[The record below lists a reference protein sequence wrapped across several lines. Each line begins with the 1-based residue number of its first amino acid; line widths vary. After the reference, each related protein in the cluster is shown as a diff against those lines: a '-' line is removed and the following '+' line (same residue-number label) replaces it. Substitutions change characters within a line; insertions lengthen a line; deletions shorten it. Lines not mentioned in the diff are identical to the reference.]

1 MQLPVVCPF
10 ASLPVRRS
18 AHRAPSPGPNPN
30 ERRGRACPPAPAPP
44 TPAGRGPSSR
54 QSSAR
59 SPAIAARN
67 APRRGHTPKGACLGT
82 WQCRGPPG
90 RQWPDSS
97 VTAATGPPVPTSPGG
112 RQPTPQDR
120 AALAPGGA
128 QAGAARPRAGGSGCA
143 TQGEP
148 RGPSSA
154 LRTGLAAA
162 DSWDPSINQTQ
173 SPARTLTSECLA
185 LGHAAL
191 GC

>member
-1 MQLPVVCPF
+1 MQLPVCPSQ
-10 ASLPVRRS
+10 ALLVRRS
-18 AHRAPSPGPNPN
+18 AHPATCPGPNPN
-30 ERRGRACPPAPAPP
+30 ERRSRACPPAQAPP

-67 APRRGHTPKGACLGT
+67 APRRGHTPKGPAFLAVPRPSWAAMARFERHGSDLAARPNVAWGATADPAGSCGT
-82 WQCRGPPG
+82 R
-90 RQWPDSS
+90 
-97 VTAATGPPVPTSPGG
+97 
-112 RQPTPQDR
+112 
-120 AALAPGGA
+120 PGGA

-162 DSWDPSINQTQ
+162 DRWDPSINQTQ
-173 SPARTLTSECLA
+173 SPARTPTSECLA